1 MTLWRLDTSHSSI
14 GFSARHMM
22 VGTVRGSFHTF
33 SFDVDFDPRHPEMGH
48 LIAVV
53 QAATIDTGEA
63 QRDTH
68 LRSEEFLAA
77 EQFPTILFTST
88 HVDRR
93 GDGAFG
99 LHGDLTIRGGTRPVV
114 FDVTYLGDVGNPQGG
129 RSAGFTARGQ
139 ISRSE
144 FGLVWNVALDAG
156 GVLVSDEV
164 QIEIDIELAQAAAT
178 MPDLPDK
185 ALVSTG

>member
-1 MTLWRLDTSHSSI
+1 MTLWRVDTSHSSI
-14 GFSARHMM
+14 GFSVRHMM

-33 SFDVDFDPRHPEMGH
+33 SFDVDFDPRHPAMGH
-48 LIAVV
+48 VIAVV

-88 HVDRR
+88 HVDQR
-93 GDGAFG
+93 GDGSFG

-114 FDVTYLGDVGNPQGG
+114 FDVTYLGDVANPQGG
-129 RSAGFTARGQ
+129 RSAGLTARGQ

-144 FGLVWNVALDAG
+144 FGLVWNVPLDAG
-156 GVLVSDEV
+156 GVLVGDEV
-164 QIEIDIELAQAAAT
+164 QIEIDVELVQAAA
-178 MPDLPDK
+178 
-185 ALVSTG
+185 

>member
-1 MTLWRLDTSHSSI
+1 MTLWRLDSSHSSI
-14 GFSARHMM
+14 GFSTRHMM

-33 SFDVDFDPRHPEMGH
+33 RLDVEFNPQHPEMGH
-48 LIAVV
+48 VKAEV
-53 QAATIDTGEA
+53 QAATIDTGDA

-77 EQFPTILFTST
+77 DQFPTILFAST
-88 HVDRR
+88 HVDKR
-93 GDGAFG
+93 GDGVFG

-114 FDVTYLGDVGNPQGG
+114 FDVTYLGDVANPQGG
-129 RSAGFTARGQ
+129 RSAGLTARGR

-144 FGLVWNVALDAG
+144 FGLAWNISLDAG

-164 QIEIDIELAQAAAT
+164 QIEIDIELVQAAAT
-178 MPDLPDK
+178 TPDLP
-185 ALVSTG
+185 AQAVAVTA